1 MGWLGAYR
9 ESNPEDI
16 AESAR
21 WVRFFSG
28 QRMYDINL
36 NKQRYFLNKNMDTD
50 LRSLQTKLKRALQNQ
65 ENRRARQLMK
75 LIDEVQRQEV
85 TDPFMIR
92 R

>member
-1 MGWLGAYR
+1 
-9 ESNPEDI
+9 
-16 AESAR
+16 
-21 WVRFFSG
+21 
-28 QRMYDINL
+28 MYDINL
-36 NKQRYFLNKNMDTD
+36 NKQRYFLNKNVETD